1 MKIWG
6 IILMVDLKIKS
17 LNEID
22 SKENK
27 IKIINTVTEIR
38 EKDYNTFLKIMGYM
52 EYSKLKNKA
61 Q

>member
-1 MKIWG
+1 M
-6 IILMVDLKIKS
+6 KS
-17 LNEID
+17 LIAID

-27 IKIINTVTEIR
+27 VKVINIVTEIR

>member
-1 MKIWG
+1 
-6 IILMVDLKIKS
+6 MVNLEVKS
-17 LNEID
+17 LNAID
-22 SKENK
+22 SNENK
-27 IKIINTVTEIR
+27 TKVISIVTEIR

>member
-1 MKIWG
+1 
-6 IILMVDLKIKS
+6 MVDLKIKS